1 MFFASHFDDVG
12 RSIVLAFF
20 PRIKFI
26 APGGDGRRLHNAMA
40 PAESGE
46 SLIREIRTHG
56 AEFFMDPYQI
66 PFALGV
72 QL

>member
-1 MFFASHFDDVG
+1 
-12 RSIVLAFF
+12 LC
-20 PRIKFI
+20 
-26 APGGDGRRLHNAMA
+26 NAMA

-46 SLIREIRTHG
+46 SLIGEIRTHG

-66 PFALGV
+66 PLALGV

>member
-1 MFFASHFDDVG
+1 MG

-26 APGGDGRRLHNAMA
+26 ASGGDGSRLCNAMA

-56 AEFFMDPYQI
+56 PELFMDPYQI
-66 PFALGV
+66 PLAPGV